1 MTADGNSEPDEV
13 RRHSETISR
22 WVREHARP
30 VRGFLLGLVRRA
42 DVADDL
48 LQTVFERAWR
58 ARDRYRDDAR
68 ERAYLLQIADRLACD
83 WFRRAGREV
92 CVTEEVWQ
100 RLEPGAPDPEPLDI
114 LIQQETQ
121 AELAAALD
129 RLTLV
134 QRRVLLLRYFGEMEF
149 AEIAATLAAPLGTV
163 LSHCRRGLLAL
174 RSLLVENEP

>member
-1 MTADGNSEPDEV
+1 MTADGNAQPDEM

-48 LQTVFERAWR
+48 LQAVFERAWR
-58 ARDRYRDDAR
+58 ARDRYRDAGR

-83 WFRRAGREV
+83 WSRRAGREV
-92 CVTEEVWQ
+92 CVAEDVWQ
-100 RLEPGAPDPEPLDI
+100 GLEPGAGDPEPLDL
-114 LIQQETQ
+114 LIQHETE

-129 RLTLV
+129 RLTLA
-134 QRRVLLLRYFGEMEF
+134 QRRVLLLRYYGDLEF
-149 AEIAATLAAPLGTV
+149 AEIATTLAAPLGTV